1 MHNYGTLRQLS
12 LSVSV
17 VYGTNIA
24 RAIEVVQSVL
34 AANAHV
40 LKDPAPAVGIAN
52 LKEVAIE
59 IAIKPWTQVAD
70 SGAAGPAIYN
80 ELLEKF
86 RAAGIQIYMPAVRVV
101 AA

>member
-1 MHNYGTLRQLS
+1 MAGP
-12 LSVSV
+12 
-17 VYGTNIA
+17 
-24 RAIEVVQSVL
+24 
-34 AANAHV
+34 AAPESASCVHG
-40 LKDPAPAVGIAN
+40 LIAN

-70 SGAAGPAIYN
+70 SGTAGPAIYN